1 MVGALLPYV
10 NETMSELKLAEADD
24 INLETFYDGQS
35 KQVREDKLEVDRWT
49 NYGHDRLYIN
59 AGISKCDKYSLYVDL
74 QTHEIV
80 SDNDAKHKGG
90 SVEIDGSTAEIT
102 IIESGISD
110 KEHIITVSLEGDG
123 FEAADEDEQ
132 DDNDD
137 DDELEVAADGG
148 EDVTEHVDDST
159 IEDAIKQHD
168 DPEHEDALTVDDIRD
183 LLAHVQV
190 DTEAVWSEWMDN
202 IERGDT
208 TVVAQDGDL
217 LVLDTGE
224 HDTVSRALETYD
236 GPVTVDDI
244 AERVVSTVHHRAA
257 ENIDAEYNWG
267 YTYPRVVRLPA
278 DGEAGQQFADAVVNG
293 LQRRGLS
300 PGQAWA
306 YYGVEIREN
315 SMNLWGKRKGDADHK
330 NVSDALKKARQKL
343 P

>member
-1 MVGALLPYV
+1 MMGALLPYV
-10 NETMSELKLAEADD
+10 NDTMSELTELKAGDDVEMLKEGGAWNDDETIVGTVVDMCEPEPVEWAD
-24 INLETFYDGQS
+24 N
-35 KQVREDKLEVDRWT
+35 DRS
-49 NYGHDRLYIN
+49 D
-59 AGISKCDKYSLYVDL
+59 
-74 QTHEIV
+74 EIV
-80 SDNDAKHKGG
+80 VVETEDGDTREISTDNGQFTVVEVASGSD
-90 SVEIDGSTAEIT
+90 
-102 IIESGISD
+102 
-110 KEHIITVSLEGDG
+110 
-123 FEAADEDEQ
+123 DEQ

-267 YTYPRVVRLPA
+267 CTHPRVVRLPA
-278 DGEAGQQFADAVVNG
+278 DGEAGQQFAEAVVNG

-306 YYGVEIREN
+306 HYGVEIRQN
-315 SMNLWGKRKGDADHK
+315 SMNSWGKRKGDADHK